1 MKKLYAAIVFLIFI
15 VPIKTHAQ
23 ATGVGS
29 RMNEV
34 FMRTDLAAGPTRLYD
49 PWEITYGPDGFL
61 WITEAKPYKVYRMD
75 PNTGVKTAVLD
86 LSNTGSFLPALF
98 RRTFPINNDPWPQ
111 GGMAGLAIH
120 PDFMNPVSPKKYVYV
135 SYVHSYDSVSVNPN
149 GGSFFTNWIV
159 RFTYNTSTSQL
170 ENPVALCDTL
180 PGSNDHNSQRMIIA
194 KVNGVPYLFYAQG
207 DMGAGQFNNLA
218 RTNHAQD
225 IASYEGKIL
234 RFNLTDDGDAGLLDK
249 WIPNDNPFNTTTPLK
264 QSAVWA
270 TGIRNNQGFA
280 YDSVKNILYG
290 SSHGPYSD
298 DEINIVERAKNYGH
312 PRVVGY
318 ASDHNYDGAKAGPVN
333 SSLPLIYNE
342 LKYASDTIGAAYRD
356 PIYSF
361 YQAPGG
367 SVQTPA
373 ALPWSVQYIYTNQFY
388 AGPPAGN
395 AQDLNQFWSSEAISG
410 LDVYNY
416 SNIPGWK
423 NSLLSAALK
432 GGKIL
437 RLNLSGDGL
446 SVIKT
451 APYDTISY
459 FRSVNRFRDIAFAP
473 DGKTIFTVIDSS
485 LVTSG
490 PSGTNPIISQC
501 RGCVQKYTF
510 LGYNTVAGTS
520 SIPSSV
526 AIAAGKANLCE
537 NANSIVIDANNTN
550 YWVPITDTSGNIVAE
565 INANGNILG
574 KVTTSLFTNS
584 GPVREQA
591 STHLLFLDRNIT
603 ITPTTPPTSAV
614 SIRFYL
620 SNAEFN
626 ALKNA
631 NNSLGQSS
639 GITAITNLSL
649 FKNTV
654 DCGPTIGNGTVAL
667 ATSNQSAFGAGGYV
681 LQTSTSSL
689 ATFYAASANQPPV
702 SNAGG
707 NVTIALPTSSVTLD
721 GSASYDPDG
730 NIVQVYWFQSEGP
743 VPAVIGNNFSTIT
756 TATGLTT
763 AGTYVFRLQVK
774 DNNGALAYSSK
785 TVVVTA
791 ATVNQPPVSNAGSN
805 VTIAL
810 PTSSVTLDGS
820 ASYDPDGSIAQVY
833 WYQSQGPVQAVIGN
847 NFSTTTTAT
856 GLTTAG
862 TYVFGLQVKDNNG
875 ALAYSSKTVVVTAA
889 TTNQPPVSNAGS
901 NVTIALPTSS
911 VALDGSASYDPDGS
925 IAQVYWYQSQ
935 GPVQAV
941 IGNNFSTTTTATGL
955 TTAGTYVFGLQ
966 VKDNNGALAYSSKT
980 VVVTAATVN
989 QPPVSNAGGNVS
1001 ITLPTSSVALDGSA
1015 SYDPDGS
1022 IVQVYWYQS
1031 QGPVQA
1037 IIGNNFS
1044 TITSATG
1051 LTTAGTYVFGLQ
1063 VKDNNGLLAYSSKT
1077 VTVNAA
1083 PVTTASTREATAA
1096 QITSAGN
1103 GLSKTGNG
1111 SSQPSITAVI
1121 APNPV
1126 ANGRE
1131 VTLFINSSKAGV
1143 VMVNTYSA
1151 NGAIIGTKKVNL
1163 VAGINTTN
1171 VNTAGLAQGFHVINI
1186 AGGSKPVNLKL
1197 IIQ

>member
-15 VPIKTHAQ
+15 APIKTHAQ

-342 LKYASDTIGAAYRD
+342 MKYASDTIGAAYRD

-520 SIPSSV
+520 SIPGSV
-526 AIAAGKANLCE
+526 TIAAGKANLCE
-537 NANSIVIDANNTN
+537 NANSIVIDANNAN

-614 SIRFYL
+614 GIRFYL

-639 GITAITNLSL
+639 GITVITNLSL

-689 ATFYAASANQPPV
+689 ATFYAAGTATSANQPPV

-707 NVTIALPTSSVTLD
+707 NVTIALPTNSVTLD

-743 VPAVIGNNFSTIT
+743 VQAVIGNNFSTIT

-820 ASYDPDGSIAQVY
+820 ASYDPDG
-833 WYQSQGPVQAVIGN
+833 N
-847 NFSTTTTAT
+847 
-856 GLTTAG
+856 
-862 TYVFGLQVKDNNG
+862 
-875 ALAYSSKTVVVTAA
+875 
-889 TTNQPPVSNAGS
+889 
-901 NVTIALPTSS
+901 
-911 VALDGSASYDPDGS
+911 

-989 QPPVSNAGGNVS
+989 QPPVSNAGSNVS

-1037 IIGNNFS
+1037 VIGNNFS

-1083 PVTTASTREATAA
+1083 PVTAASTREATAA
-1096 QITSAGN
+1096 QITPTGN

-1131 VTLFINSSKAGV
+1131 VTLYINSSKAGV

>member
-342 LKYASDTIGAAYRD
+342 MKYASDTIGATYRD

-654 DCGPTIGNGTVAL
+654 DCGPTIGNGTVTL

-763 AGTYVFRLQVK
+763 AGTYVFR
-774 DNNGALAYSSK
+774 
-785 TVVVTA
+785 
-791 ATVNQPPVSNAGSN
+791 
-805 VTIAL
+805 
-810 PTSSVTLDGS
+810 
-820 ASYDPDGSIAQVY
+820 
-833 WYQSQGPVQAVIGN
+833 
-847 NFSTTTTAT
+847 
-856 GLTTAG
+856 
-862 TYVFGLQVKDNNG
+862 
-875 ALAYSSKTVVVTAA
+875 
-889 TTNQPPVSNAGS
+889 
-901 NVTIALPTSS
+901 
-911 VALDGSASYDPDGS
+911 
-925 IAQVYWYQSQ
+925 
-935 GPVQAV
+935 
-941 IGNNFSTTTTATGL
+941 
-955 TTAGTYVFGLQ
+955 LQ